1 MTKLIAFLKDVKIEL
16 SRVNWPTREQ
26 TVQYSLVV
34 IGVSLVFALYLGGLD
49 ALFSLILNKLLIK

>member
-1 MTKLIAFLKDVKIEL
+1 MGKLIAFLKDVKLEL